1 MSESQLRFKRRVSMM
16 TIRSLAQL
24 PDAVLVNGSVQ
35 TPAGQMIRS
44 LYAGVPASR
53 NLPAGSVSLA
63 FRTRLRKIPRASAQG
78 RRTALGTG
86 KRFLWGRGRSAAT
99 RRLGSPLR
107 ALRLPLCEGT
117 VTLIEVLG
125 RGPNQAV
132 QCPPTMRPTRD

>member
-53 NLPAGSVSLA
+53 NSTRGERLAGLSDETQEDPPGKRAGPAYSTGYRQAVSLGEGA
-63 FRTRLRKIPRASAQG
+63 FRGDPAAGLTSSGA
-78 RRTALGTG
+78 TA
-86 KRFLWGRGRSAAT
+86 A
-99 RRLGSPLR
+99 
-107 ALRLPLCEGT
+107 ALRGHSHPE
-117 VTLIEVLG
+117 
-125 RGPNQAV
+125 
-132 QCPPTMRPTRD
+132 